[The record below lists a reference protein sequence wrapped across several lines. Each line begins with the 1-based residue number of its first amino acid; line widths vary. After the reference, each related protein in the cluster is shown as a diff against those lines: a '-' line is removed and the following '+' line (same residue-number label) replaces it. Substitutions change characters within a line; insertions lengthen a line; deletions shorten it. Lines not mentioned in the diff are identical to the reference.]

1 MKVQLNLN
9 TMVKKVAVRG
19 VGLKSL
25 DLVWTVLRKAEIEIQ
40 TEYTLRF
47 FGGLYF
53 GLKSVDLVW
62 TVLRKP
68 EIELQIEHTLH
79 FFGGLSVKISSFSYS
94 RNSANGHLSKTAFF
108 LSNPYID
115 SRLNLFITATSFCPQ
130 GGRCGEVQQYV
141 HMLKK
146 NPENKKQISFV
157 LFSVNE
163 KQN

>member
-53 GLKSVDLVW
+53 GLKSLDLVW
-62 TVLRKP
+62 TVLRKA
-68 EIELQIEHTLH
+68 EIEIQTEYTLR
-79 FFGGLSVKISSFSYS
+79 FFGGLYF
-94 RNSANGHLSKTAFF
+94 G
-108 LSNPYID
+108 
-115 SRLNLFITATSFCPQ
+115 
-130 GGRCGEVQQYV
+130 
-141 HMLKK
+141 LK
-146 NPENKKQISFV
+146 SLDLV
-157 LFSVNE
+157 
-163 KQN
+163 